1 MSPSASPET
10 APRAAVP
17 SPSPPRAP
25 RSPLRSRRR
34 HRETRSHTSSTSRS
48 RSRSDSRDRHAKRS
62 RTSRHR
68 STYRS
73 SRRSR
78 SRSQTRHYRR
88 HHRSP
93 SSLRS
98 RSRSTPPRS
107 PLRRAPKPI
116 RKDASPPAPA
126 MVPSGGVYIPP
137 ARLRQ
142 MQAQITDPNTE
153 QYQRI
158 RWDALKKSL
167 NGLIN
172 KVNTANIK
180 DIIFELLSENLIR
193 GRGLF
198 ARAVLKAQ
206 AASSTFTPVY
216 AALVAVVNTK
226 LPMVGELILTRLVLQ
241 FRRAFKRND
250 KASCHATTRF
260 IAHLTNQGVANE
272 ILAFQLL
279 QLLFDNPTDDSVEM
293 AVGFMKE
300 CGAYLADIAPKVAT
314 SMFEI
319 LRSVLH
325 EADIDPRV
333 QYMIEALMQIRKQ
346 QFKDYPPIPEQLD
359 IVDDGDQIV
368 HEILLDDPDLQ
379 AQDQLNVFTFDPEY
393 EANEAKY
400 KQFKA
405 SILGSD
411 EDDDEGNSSA
421 DGSEAVSSS
430 SDDDSDSQHEEA
442 ANGQDAA
449 TKAVR
454 MAIQDRT
461 GTDLI
466 NLRRTI
472 YLTLMSSANFEE
484 GVHKLM
490 QLKIPPDN
498 EIELCNMIIECCA
511 QERTYL
517 KFYGLI
523 GERFCKLNRHWAQ
536 AFEQCFV
543 DTYEAIH
550 RFETN
555 KLRNVAKY
563 FAHLFATDALPWAA
577 LSIITLTEDATTSS
591 SRIFIK
597 ILFLEITEA
606 LGLPR
611 LNDRLKDPS
620 LIEALQGLFPTDSPK
635 NTRFA
640 INYYTSI
647 GLGALTVE
655 LREHLKNVPQR
666 LLAQLDASG
675 SESDSGTSS
684 GSDTGSDTSTGSYTS
699 SSSYGS
705 RSDSRSVSSYSSRS
719 RSRSRSSSRGRSRSR
734 SRGRYRRH
742 RRSP

>member
-1 MSPSASPET
+1 MPPSASPDIVS
-10 APRAAVP
+10 RAAP
-17 SPSPPRAP
+17 SPSPPRIQ

-34 HRETRSHTSSTSRS
+34 HRETRSRTPDSSRS
-48 RSRSDSRDRHAKRS
+48 RSRSNSRDRHAKRS

-68 STYRS
+68 SSYRS
-73 SRRSR
+73 SRQSR
-78 SRSQTRHYRR
+78 SRSQTRRYRQR
-88 HHRSP
+88 RRSP
-93 SSLRS
+93 SSSRS
-98 RSRSTPPRS
+98 RSRLSPPRS
-107 PLRRAPKPI
+107 PPQRAPKPTHNN
-116 RKDASPPAPA
+116 ASQNVPT

-206 AASSTFTPVY
+206 AASPTFTPVY

-250 KASCHATTRF
+250 KANCLATTQF
-260 IAHLTNQGVANE
+260 IAHLTNQGLANE

-300 CGAYLADIAPKVAT
+300 CGAYLSDIAPKVAA

-393 EANEAKY
+393 EADETKY

-411 EDDDEGNSSA
+411 DDDDDDDSSA
-421 DGSEAVSSS
+421 HGSGEASGS
-430 SDDDSDSQHEEA
+430 SDDDSDSHHEEPVA
-442 ANGQDAA
+442 GQDSA
-449 TKAVR
+449 TKAVQ

-472 YLTLMSSANFEE
+472 YLTIMSSANFEE

-490 QLKIPPDN
+490 QLKIQPGN

-523 GERFCKLNRHWAQ
+523 GERFCKLNRHWAL

-563 FAHLFATDALPWAA
+563 FAHLFATDGLPWAA
-577 LSIITLTEDATTSS
+577 LSIITLTEEATTSS

-597 ILFLEITEA
+597 ILLLEITEA

-655 LREHLKNVPQR
+655 LREHLKSVPQR

-675 SESDSGTSS
+675 SEGDSESTS
-684 GSDTGSDTSTGSYTS
+684 GSDTGSDSSTGSYAS
-699 SSSYGS
+699 SSSY
-705 RSDSRSVSSYSSRS
+705 DSRSVSTHSSQSRS
-719 RSRSRSSSRGRSRSR
+719 RDRNCS
-734 SRGRYRRH
+734 RYRR
-742 RRSP
+742 RSP